1 MYISFFAYSNIC
13 VNTMKGTDS
22 AVFQL
27 HAEICKTLSN
37 STRLMILNFLRDG
50 EKSVSELAKLVG
62 ARQANVSQHLAV
74 LRQRGIVTTRKQG
87 ANIYYSVANPKIIH
101 ACDMIREVLFEQL
114 ARAKELTEKYA
125 KKR

>member
-1 MYISFFAYSNIC
+1 MND
-13 VNTMKGTDS
+13 TGS

-50 EKSVSELAKLVG
+50 EKSVNELAELVG
-62 ARQANVSQHLAV
+62 VKQANVSQHLAV

-87 ANIYYSVANPKIIH
+87 ANIYYSVTNPKIVL
-101 ACDMIREVLFEQL
+101 ACDLIREVLFEQL
-114 ARAKELTEKYA
+114 ARAKELTEVYA